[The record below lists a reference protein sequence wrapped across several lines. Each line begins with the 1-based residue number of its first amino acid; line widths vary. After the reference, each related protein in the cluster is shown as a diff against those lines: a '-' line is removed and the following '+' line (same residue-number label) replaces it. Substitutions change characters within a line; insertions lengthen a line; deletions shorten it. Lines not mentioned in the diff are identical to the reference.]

1 LELIEIVNKKGT
13 VQCINDE
20 ILEKLSLRNRYKF
33 LNYNLM
39 TYLPKEQLDFLKKAQ
54 KFFIRFENT
63 NNITHNED
71 FYDWIPEIGKEGL
84 VTRLNKFEILD
95 LNYEPHGLTT
105 EFMRTLACD
114 FFDPQLTMGMG
125 ASILAINPLLLHHD
139 DIEIRLKALS
149 ELVTGQKI
157 GCICITEPE
166 RGSDAVHMLTICDQ
180 QEDGSFIVNG
190 EKIYQTNGAKAD
202 WAVIYAVSEKN
213 NGNTMGQFLVDTSW
227 EGWNV
232 ERINIPWTPRIFL
245 GKETFTNLKIP
256 AECVLGKPGQGRE
269 YLFEGL
275 NLERLGI
282 VLLNTAEA
290 WNAVSHAAIYANMR
304 KQFDQEILKY
314 QGVGFPLSDLW
325 AETMNLTLSTL
336 HVCQMIDK
344 KMEQFGT
351 LPKEFSLALAATAS
365 QLKSISAKLSQKAAY
380 ECANLM
386 GGAGVCDN
394 TLMHDLLGVTRI
406 QEIGGGTRQI
416 QQYIMSL
423 TLRQLFKLL

>member
-1 LELIEIVNKKGT
+1 MVIKKGE

-20 ILEKLSLRNRYKF
+20 ILEKLSLKNRYKF

-39 TYLPKEQLDFLKKAQ
+39 SFLEKEHLDFLKKAQ
-54 KFFIRFENT
+54 KFFIGFEKR

-71 FYDWIPEIGKEGL
+71 FYEWIPEIGKEGL
-84 VTRLNKFEILD
+84 ITRINNFDILD
-95 LNYEPHGLTT
+95 MNFEPYGFTAEL
-105 EFMRTLACD
+105 MRTLATD

-125 ASILAINPLLLHHD
+125 ANILAINPLLVHHED
-139 DIEIRLKALS
+139 VDIRLKALK
-149 ELVTGQKI
+149 ELVTGQKN

-166 RGSDAVHMLTICDQ
+166 RGSDAVHMLTTCDQ
-180 QEDGSFIVNG
+180 QEDGSYILNG
-190 EKIYQTNGAKAD
+190 EKIYQTNGPKAD
-202 WAVIYAVSEKN
+202 WAIIYAVTEKN
-213 NGNTMGQFLVDTSW
+213 SGNTMGQFLVDTSW
-227 EGWNV
+227 DGWKV
-232 ERINIPWTPRIFL
+232 ERINIPWTPRIHL
-245 GKETFTNLKIP
+245 GKETFTNLKVP
-256 AECVLGKPGQGRE
+256 PEYVLGKPGQGRE

-282 VLLNTAEA
+282 VILNVAEA
-290 WNAVSHAAIYANMR
+290 WNAITHAVIYANMR
-304 KQFDQEILKY
+304 KQFDQMILKF
-314 QGVGFPLSDLW
+314 QGVGFPLADLW

-336 HVCQMIDK
+336 NVCQRIDK
-344 KMEQFGT
+344 KVEQFGSV
-351 LPKEFSLALAATAS
+351 PKQFNLALMATAA
-365 QLKSISAKLSQKAAY
+365 QLKSISAKLAQKAAY

-394 TLMHDLLGVTRI
+394 TLMQDLLGITRI